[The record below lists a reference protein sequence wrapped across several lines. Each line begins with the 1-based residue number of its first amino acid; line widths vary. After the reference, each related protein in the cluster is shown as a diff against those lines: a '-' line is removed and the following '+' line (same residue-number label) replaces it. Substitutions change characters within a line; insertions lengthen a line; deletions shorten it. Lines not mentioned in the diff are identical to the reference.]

1 MKKILKNI
9 SYNKITNNHLVY
21 VFMFL
26 AAFTIRFFA
35 SQKLPINS
43 YEASILLKI
52 TDETSIY
59 TDGFS
64 IIEFILIKM
73 SFFAFGESDLG
84 ARMFPV
90 IAGSILTLLPLYLR
104 EKLDSKIGLVV
115 SLFIVI
121 DPFMVANSIQVGSNI
136 FAFLAFAFLFGA
148 IWKKDVIGINLFLLM
163 LFISGRGKLLAMI
176 LCIIFLVY
184 QKMHGVY
191 VLKDLIE
198 ETKKWGRKNNY
209 FQFQKY
215 LIVGLFLA
223 YSFGT
228 DI

>member
-1 MKKILKNI
+1 
-9 SYNKITNNHLVY
+9 
-21 VFMFL
+21 MFL

-43 YEASILLKI
+43 YEASILLRI

-59 TDGFS
+59 PDGFS
-64 IIEFILIKM
+64 VIENTLIKM
-73 SFFAFGESDLG
+73 SFFVFGESDLG
-84 ARMFPV
+84 ARMWPI

-104 EKLDSKIGLVV
+104 EQLNNKIGVV
-115 SLFIVI
+115 MSLFIVV
-121 DPFMVANSIQVGSNI
+121 DPFMLVNSIQIGSNI

-148 IWKKDVIGINLFLLM
+148 IWKKDVIGRNLFLLM
-163 LFISGRGKLLAMI
+163 LFISGRGKLFAMI

-198 ETKKWGRKNNY
+198 ETKKWGNKNNY
-209 FQFQKY
+209 FQFHM
-215 LIVGLFLA
+215 
-223 YSFGT
+223 
-228 DI
+228 